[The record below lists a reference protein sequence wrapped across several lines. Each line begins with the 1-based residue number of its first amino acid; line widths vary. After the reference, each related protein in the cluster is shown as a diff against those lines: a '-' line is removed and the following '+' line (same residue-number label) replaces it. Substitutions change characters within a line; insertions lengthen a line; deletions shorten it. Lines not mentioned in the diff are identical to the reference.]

1 MICDKI
7 VFNEAK
13 DVYLKRYA
21 FEKYPAQMSNVLKRP
36 AVVICPGGGYNSC
49 SPREADP
56 VAFQFM
62 AAGYHTFILNY
73 SVGADAVYPNPLLDL
88 CQAMKL
94 IRENAEDWGVIE
106 DQIAVCGFSAGGHL
120 AASLGVY
127 WNDPEI
133 MEKSGCMNGENKP
146 NALILGYPVI
156 STSWMENS
164 NTHLA
169 RLIGDNDW
177 DSTYKKLNLQTG
189 VGKHTPPAFI
199 FHTGRDAGVPPKDSI
214 YFATALL
221 DAGVPY
227 ELHIFPNGGHGLS
240 LATPQVCAPERI
252 PGGGDKSFAQWVNL
266 CVGWLDRLFQ
276 NPEEG
281 YAPLPKDPYSSKY

>member
-1 MICDKI
+1 MICEKI
-7 VFNEAK
+7 VFSEEK
-13 DVYLKRYA
+13 DVYLMRYTY
-21 FEKYPAQMSNVLKRP
+21 EKYQGRVYNVLKRP
-36 AVVICPGGGYNSC
+36 AVVICPGGGYTNVC
-49 SPREADP
+49 PREADP

-62 AAGYHTFILNY
+62 AAGYNAFILKY
-73 SVGADAVYPNPLLDL
+73 SLGADAVYPNPLLDL
-88 CQAMKL
+88 CRAMKM

-133 MEKSGCMNGENKP
+133 MERSGCLNGENKP

-164 NTHLA
+164 EKHLA
-169 RLIGDNDW
+169 QLIGDNDW

-199 FHTGRDAGVPPKDSI
+199 FHTGRDKSVPPKDSI

-240 LATPQVCAPERI
+240 LGTPQLNEN
-252 PGGGDKSFAQWVNL
+252 GGDKSFPQWVTL
-266 CVGWLDRLFQ
+266 CVNWLDRLFQ

-281 YAPLPKDPYSSKY
+281 YAPLPKDPYSSRF

>member
-1 MICDKI
+1 MICEKF
-7 VFNEAK
+7 VRNEEK
-13 DVYLKRYA
+13 NVYLMRYG
-21 FEKYPAQMSNVLKRP
+21 FQKHETSMPNVMKRP
-36 AVVICPGGGYNSC
+36 AVVICPGGAYSSC

-62 AAGYHTFILNY
+62 AAGYHTFVLYY
-73 SVGADAVYPNPLLDL
+73 SLKEDAVFPNPLLDL
-88 CQAMKL
+88 CWAMKL
-94 IRENAEDWGVIE
+94 IRENAEEFGVIE

-120 AASLGVY
+120 TASLGVY

-133 MEKSGCMNGENKP
+133 MERSGCKNGENKP

-156 STSWMENS
+156 STSWMER
-164 NTHLA
+164 HDQLA
-169 RLIGDNDW
+169 RIIGDNDW
-177 DSTYKKLNLQTG
+177 ESTYKKLNVQTG
-189 VGKHTPPAFI
+189 VGKHTPPAFV

-240 LATPQVCAPERI
+240 LATPQVCTPEVFLNQ
-252 PGGGDKSFAQWVNL
+252 GDKSFAQWVNL
-266 CVGWLDRLFQ
+266 CVNWLDRLFQ

-281 YAPLPKDPYSSKY
+281 YAPLPEDPYCSKF